1 MTGKET
7 TSPALEARSHD
18 LPNRKR
24 GLYTP
29 ELPPGFNFILLI
41 SFFPE
46 RRQRT
51 TNRIAPIHG
60 LDSARGNL
68 SLFEEGE
75 DAEEAQQR
83 RAGERAAAAAARGR

>member
-7 TSPALEARSHD
+7 TSPALETRSHD

-60 LDSARGNL
+60 LDSARGV